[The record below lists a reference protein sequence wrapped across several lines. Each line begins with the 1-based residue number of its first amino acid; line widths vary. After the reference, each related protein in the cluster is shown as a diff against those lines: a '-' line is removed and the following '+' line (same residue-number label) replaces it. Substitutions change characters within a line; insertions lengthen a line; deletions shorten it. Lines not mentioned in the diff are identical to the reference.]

1 MRERGIGKS
10 LLWTLVGAFLVVVG
24 AAAPA
29 GQARP
34 WAPPVARAAGTGQ
47 GGGLEVI
54 PFPGTPDAAPQ
65 TSVIF
70 SALRPS
76 DLRSVSV
83 IGSRSGAHA
92 GRLSAL
98 PAGAG
103 TAFRPHRPFTPG
115 ELVRVSA
122 RLRAPQARIAFAFR
136 VGTLPSGPI
145 TDAGRLP
152 DRKGIGP
159 TQHFHSEPKLR
170 PPVIRTTPDP
180 DHGSGDIFLAMQRS
194 PQAGP
199 LILNGRG
206 QLVWF
211 DDLGPPSTSHFASDL
226 AVQHYRGRPV
236 LTWWQGAELGRA
248 EDILMGSSYHRVAV
262 VHAGNGYQADFHE
275 FQITP
280 QGTALLD
287 AVTGANADLTAVGGP
302 SDGVVLDD
310 IIQEID
316 IRTGRVLWEWH
327 ALGHVPIDASYE
339 KYSASEGFY
348 DYFHLNSIQQLPDG
362 NLLIS
367 ARHTWAVYEIS
378 RRTGKIIWTLG
389 GKDSNFTMGRGTNFE
404 WQHDARLR
412 GDTLSLF
419 DDAGYPPE
427 EPQSSAKYLKLDVP
441 GRTVS
446 LIHRFTHSPPLLAG
460 AAGNAQ
466 RLPNGNLFVGWGEQ
480 PDFSEYTPG
489 GRQIFNGSF
498 ALGLTSYRAFRFPW
512 IGRPTAPPALAVS
525 KSSRGVLAA
534 YVSWNGA
541 TQVAAWRVLGG
552 PRHTALSALARAPRD
567 GFETAI
573 PLHGRPRFVAA
584 QALNAHGKVI
594 GTSRVKRL

>member
-1 MRERGIGKS
+1 
-10 LLWTLVGAFLVVVG
+10 
-24 AAAPA
+24 
-29 GQARP
+29 
-34 WAPPVARAAGTGQ
+34 
-47 GGGLEVI
+47 
-54 PFPGTPDAAPQ
+54 
-65 TSVIF
+65 
-70 SALRPS
+70 
-76 DLRSVSV
+76 
-83 IGSRSGAHA
+83 
-92 GRLSAL
+92 
-98 PAGAG
+98 
-103 TAFRPHRPFTPG
+103 
-115 ELVRVSA
+115 
-122 RLRAPQARIAFAFR
+122 
-136 VGTLPSGPI
+136 
-145 TDAGRLP
+145 LP
-152 DRKGIGP
+152 DRRGIGP

-170 PPVIRTTPDP
+170 PPVIKTTPDP

-226 AVQHYRGRPV
+226 AVQRYHGRPV

-248 EDILMGSSYHRVAV
+248 EDIVMDSSYHRVAV
-262 VHAGNGYQADFHE
+262 VHAGNGLQADFHE

-287 AVTGANADLTAVGGP
+287 AVTGANADLRSVGGP

-316 IRTGRVLWEWH
+316 IRTGKVLWEWH
-327 ALGHVPIDASYE
+327 ALGHVAIDASYE
-339 KYSASEGFY
+339 KYSASEAFY
-348 DYFHLNSIQQLPDG
+348 DYFHLNSIQQLPGG

-378 RRTGKIIWTLG
+378 RKTGKIIWTLG
-389 GKDSNFTMGRGTNFE
+389 GKDSDFKAGPGTNFE

-466 RLPNGNLFVGWGEQ
+466 RLPNGNLLVGWGEQ
-480 PDFSEYTPG
+480 PDFSEYTPS

-512 IGRPTAPPALAVS
+512 TGRPTTRPSLAVS
-525 KSSRGVLAA
+525 KSSRGVLRA

-541 TQVAAWRVLGG
+541 TQVTAWRVLGG
-552 PRHTALSALARAPRD
+552 TRRTALTSLARARRD
-567 GFETAI
+567 GFETTI
-573 PLHGRPRFVAA
+573 PLHGRPRYVAV

-594 GTSRVKRL
+594 GTSRVKQP